1 MIKYYSVDKL
11 SSLLKIDNE
20 SNILDGV
27 EYITSNIDWVYRIPE
42 NGVLVYKDGT
52 EEEVK
57 AGDIVFKMYSATDK
71 YSHDRELIIIK
82 DEKLI
87 DYYSRL
93 YQHLLSKKKE
103 NDCSCENA
111 CEECDETSAKV

>member
-1 MIKYYSVDKL
+1 MIKYYSINRL
-11 SSLLKIDNE
+11 SNLIKIDNE

-42 NGVLVYKDGT
+42 NGVLILKDGT

-57 AGDIVFKMYSATDK
+57 AGDIVFKMYNATDK

-103 NDCSCENA
+103 DAHDCDNV
-111 CEECDETSAKV
+111 CEECCKASC

>member
-1 MIKYYSVDKL
+1 MIKYYSINRL
-11 SSLLKIDNE
+11 SNLIKIDNE

-42 NGVLVYKDGT
+42 NGVLILKDGT

-57 AGDIVFKMYSATDK
+57 AGDIVFKMYNATDK

-103 NDCSCENA
+103 NTCDCDNV
-111 CEECDETSAKV
+111 CEECCKASC